1 MYSWYRFIQP
11 VKIVIMLKTE
21 PMKSLLSILLTF
33 TLSFL
38 TVSCTKS
45 GDDGLACE
53 TNETTRVTF
62 KNTTSV
68 SQRVEV
74 AKTFNAQF
82 VPLDAVLS
90 FDLAPGASSVKE
102 FSDGRYFIQW
112 KNNCSSTCAQSAF
125 YAKEFLM
132 CGDTEEAL

>member
-1 MYSWYRFIQP
+1 
-11 VKIVIMLKTE
+11 
-21 PMKSLLSILLTF
+21 MKSFLSILLT
-33 TLSFL
+33 LSLSIL
-38 TVSCTKS
+38 TVSCNKPS
-45 GDDGLACE
+45 DEGLACE

-62 KNTTSV
+62 KNNTSV

-82 VPLDAVLS
+82 VPLDAILT

-102 FSDGRYFIQW
+102 FREGRYFIQW
-112 KNNCSSTCAQSAF
+112 KNGCSGTCSQSAF

-132 CGDTEEAL
+132 CGDTQEAL

>member
-1 MYSWYRFIQP
+1 
-11 VKIVIMLKTE
+11 
-21 PMKSLLSILLTF
+21 MKSFQSILLTF
-33 TLSFL
+33 ALSTF
-38 TVSCTKS
+38 VFSCNKP

-62 KNTTSV
+62 KNNTAV

-82 VPLDAVLS
+82 VPQDAVLS
-90 FDLAPGASSVKE
+90 FDLAPGASSVKDFRE
-102 FSDGRYFIQW
+102 GRYFIQW

-132 CGDTEEAL
+132 CGDTQEAL